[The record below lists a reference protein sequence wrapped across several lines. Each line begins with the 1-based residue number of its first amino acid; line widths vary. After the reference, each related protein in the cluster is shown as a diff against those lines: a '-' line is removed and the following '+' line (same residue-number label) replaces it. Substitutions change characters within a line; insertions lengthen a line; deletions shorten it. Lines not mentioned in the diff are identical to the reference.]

1 MTSIS
6 ALGLK
11 ANGMAPPYCGCCA
24 AVGSVGTNR
33 TPTCPPAST
42 FEHIPS
48 LPLLLDAVV
57 ASANRCVILGVRY
70 KPYWIMS
77 DLAALSALGLALAF
91 SSHLRQVSALGLS
104 VGILGALLS
113 HKMVLELKAA
123 LGAVAARSFL
133 QDCLL
138 IIIPVFIA
146 INIAWDQPLNL
157 TIAFLGLL
165 LPLYGGIVRIGCFL
179 GGCCYGE
186 PSQHGVLYP
195 QSIFT
200 LECNWWRRYSP
211 SPDPRQRVFPIQLVE
226 IRSPIISF
234 CRPYFSS
241 VGTTSGG
248 SVHLPSLSYLICN
261 HTPRAGLLSRH
272 ERPSTLWTF
281 LGSSTGMCLRARR
294 RLSVLGLLAY
304 ELKAPRPRV
313 PRSR

>member
-11 ANGMAPPYCGCCA
+11 TNGMAPANCGCCA

-77 DLAALSALGLALAF
+77 DLAALSTLGLALAF

-211 SPDPRQRVFPIQLVE
+211 SPDPRQRVFPIQLAKSGAQLSLFVVLTFLLWE
-226 IRSPIISF
+226 
-234 CRPYFSS
+234 RPQADRYIFP
-241 VGTTSGG
+241 
-248 SVHLPSLSYLICN
+248 LYLILYAI
-261 HTPRAGLLSRH
+261 TR
-272 ERPSTLWTF
+272 
-281 LGSSTGMCLRARR
+281 
-294 RLSVLGLLAY
+294 LGLDCYRVTSA
-304 ELKAPRPRV
+304 RPRYGRFSEAQLV
-313 PRSR
+313 CVCVLAAACLYLACLLMN